1 LNISNPSNPLIS
13 DFCSDIIEITPE
25 EKTQID
31 YIYALIAQ
39 DSVYSF
45 QMIVSVLVVLYAA
58 IMIVMLQRTQDLGEL
73 IMMVG

>member
-1 LNISNPSNPLIS
+1 MSNPSNSLIS
-13 DFCSDIIEITPE
+13 DFCSGVVEIAPE

-31 YIYALIAQ
+31 YVYALIAQ

-45 QMIVSVLVVLYAA
+45 QMIVSTLVVLYAA